1 MISSLSETV
10 NNDDTDT
17 SPRSTEETTKTR
29 PRRSSVTSRSP
40 ISVRVVSPPPQ
51 TCLKCTRKSG
61 KLVTCRN
68 CNKSYHK
75 TCVSAIEDTNLEL
88 ATSLNDWLCLTCEN
102 TQLIEALEAKL
113 GEIESNSWRVM
124 VTCEEDEES
133 GVSSDEE
140 VDGSSSMSEQMRQ
153 QPRRPV
159 INFDSPLK
167 DGKS

>member
-1 MISSLSETV
+1 METI
-10 NNDDTDT
+10 NNDGADT
-17 SPRSTEETTKTR
+17 SPRSAEETTKTR
-29 PRRSSVTSRSP
+29 PRRSSVTNRSS

-51 TCLKCTRKSG
+51 TCFKCTRKSG
-61 KLVTCRN
+61 KLLTCRN
-68 CNKSYHK
+68 CNKGYHK
-75 TCVSAIEDTNLEL
+75 TCVSAIDDTNNLEFS
-88 ATSLNDWLCLTCEN
+88 TYFNDWLCSTCEN

-113 GEIESNSWRVM
+113 GEIESNSWRMM
-124 VTCEEDEES
+124 VTCEEDES

-140 VDGSSSMSEQMRQ
+140 VVDDSSMSSEQMRQ